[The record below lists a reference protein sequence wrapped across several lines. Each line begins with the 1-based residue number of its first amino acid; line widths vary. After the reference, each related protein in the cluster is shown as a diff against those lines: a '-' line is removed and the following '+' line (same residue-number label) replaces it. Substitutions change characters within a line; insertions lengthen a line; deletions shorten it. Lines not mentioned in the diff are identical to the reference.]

1 MYMYYKTALLE
12 SKRAY
17 CISQTGLDWTG
28 LVKCRLVKLGLVKHG
43 LVKCGLV
50 KHGLVKRGLVKCRLV
65 KRGLVKR
72 GLVKQEEKYVLTKEI
87 TISKGVHLLFVLSLV
102 SSMQAPCT
110 PRGRN
115 ELCSK
120 PRPI

>member
-17 CISQTGLDWTG
+17 CILRTGLDCT
-28 LVKCRLVKLGLVKHG
+28 R

-50 KHGLVKRGLVKCRLV
+50 KLGLV

-72 GLVKQEEKYVLTKEI
+72 GLVKCGLVKRGLVKWGLVKRGLVKHGLVKQEEKYILTKEI
-87 TISKGVHLLFVLSLV
+87 TISKGVLLFVFSLS

-110 PRGRN
+110 QRGN
-115 ELCSK
+115 FLPPE
-120 PRPI
+120 